1 MRTIQSILVAIAFVG
16 TTTAFAQGTPATT
29 TTPAE
34 NVKAMTAPAKKEGRK
49 KKVAMCNECGKPET
63 QCECDHSADKKE
75 EKKDK

>member
-16 TTTAFAQGTPATT
+16 TTNAFAQGTPATT

-49 KKVAMCNECGKPET
+49 KKVAMCAECGKPET
-63 QCECDHSADKKE
+63 QCECKDHEGHKEDKKN
-75 EKKDK
+75 K